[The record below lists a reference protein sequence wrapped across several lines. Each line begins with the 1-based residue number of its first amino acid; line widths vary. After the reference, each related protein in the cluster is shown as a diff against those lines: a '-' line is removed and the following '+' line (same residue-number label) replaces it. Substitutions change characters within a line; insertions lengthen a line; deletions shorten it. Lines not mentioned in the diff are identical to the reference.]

1 MSSDDFE
8 LEFVYNDEGI
18 RTQKIVN
25 GVVHTYHL
33 SGTDIIAEEWGNN
46 LIIYLYDSNGSPM
59 GMQYRRSSMAE
70 DEFYTFWFEK
80 NLQGDIVAVYN
91 SAGTKV
97 VSYAY
102 DAWGNCIVTNHNISG
117 TNSYATFNPFRYR
130 GYYYDTELGFYYLN
144 SRYYD
149 PAVGRFI
156 NADVYVSTGQGL
168 LGYNMFAYCLN
179 DPVSHKDDQ
188 GTDTVSVT
196 EGDAEDPTPDE
207 MFLGKGGC
215 GGGGGGTVVYRWHC
229 PDASNLVPSED
240 DFQNDSPLSL
250 STRYRPGSA
259 MTTIEQ
265 INSTGCLY
273 AEQDGPS
280 HVSVYPL
287 GGTIAEWY
295 RAGVESIWTK
305 ALEAIMEFLN

>member
-1 MSSDDFE
+1 MSF
-8 LEFVYNDEGI
+8 
-18 RTQKIVN
+18 
-25 GVVHTYHL
+25 
-33 SGTDIIAEEWGNN
+33 
-46 LIIYLYDSNGSPM
+46 
-59 GMQYRRSSMAE
+59 RRSTYAE
-70 DEFYTFWFEK
+70 GVYDHYLFIK
-80 NLQGDIVAVYN
+80 NIQGDITGIMDEEGNILV
-91 SAGTKV
+91 T
-97 VSYAY
+97 YAY
-102 DAWGNCIVTNHNISG
+102 DAWGNHISTVYSNG
-117 TNSYATFNPFRYR
+117 GGATGARFNPFRYR

-287 GGTIAEWY
+287 GGTITEWY